1 VANGF
6 EYHGINH
13 LALVC
18 RDMAE
23 TIEFYEGVLGMPLVF
38 TIDLP
43 GGMGQHFFFDIGNET
58 LLAFFWFPDAPP
70 LERGTVAPAHMIT
83 EGDFSSAIGS
93 MNHVAFTV
101 PEDRFDEMVELLTA
115 RGIEPSAVLNHDD
128 SERQVTR
135 RLHEG
140 VWLRSVYFWDPNG
153 ILLEFACLTRPFV
166 ATDVRHQP
174 RDVNG
179 EVVALRANP
188 NEDDGVTF
196 DGTFRSAG
204 VAGTAAS
211 HQHDVTP

>member
-23 TIEFYEGVLGMPLVF
+23 TIEFYEGRLGMPLVF

-43 GGMGQHFFFDIGNET
+43 GGMGQHFFFDIGNDT

-70 LERGTVAPAHMIT
+70 LEPGIVAPAHLIT

-101 PEDRFDEMVELLTA
+101 PEDRFDEMVERLKEQ
-115 RGIEPSAVLNHDD
+115 GIEPSDVLNHDD
-128 SERQVTR
+128 SERQITR
-135 RLHEG
+135 RLHDG

-166 ATDVRHQP
+166 ATDVHHEP
-174 RDVNG
+174 RDVHG
-179 EVVALRANP
+179 DLVPLRPSSAP
-188 NEDDGVTF
+188 VGGVTF
-196 DGTFRSAG
+196 DGTYRSAVT
-204 VAGTAAS
+204 VASNQSARLT
-211 HQHDVTP
+211 